1 MSVPVMTV
9 PGESPASL
17 STAAVRATGLR
28 KTYGRGDTAVQA
40 LAGVDVS
47 FARGA
52 FTAMSR
58 LSRHGSDHG
67 LCQTCADEA
76 WHYEQ
81 SVEPGA
87 VCPSQ
92 QDSAVSA

>member
-1 MSVPVMTV
+1 MSVPVITV
-9 PGESPASL
+9 PGEFPASL

-52 FTAMSR
+52 FPAMSR
-58 LSRHGSDHG
+58 LTRHGSDHG
-67 LCQTCADEA
+67 LCQTHADET
-76 WHYEQ
+76 WHCEL
-81 SVEPGA
+81 SVEP
-87 VCPSQ
+87 VCPSPW
-92 QDSAVSA
+92 DSAVSR